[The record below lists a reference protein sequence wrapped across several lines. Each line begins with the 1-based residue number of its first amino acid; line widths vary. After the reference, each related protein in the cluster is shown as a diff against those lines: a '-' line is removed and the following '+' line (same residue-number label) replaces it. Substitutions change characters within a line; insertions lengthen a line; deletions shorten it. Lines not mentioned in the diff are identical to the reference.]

1 MRIRRAVATAVV
13 GAALLTGGTT
23 AVAQAAAS
31 GPVGVFEVVRVGT
44 YGSRAACVADG
55 QGSAHAVW
63 WCERNGSRWELWVDT
78 DT

>member
-1 MRIRRAVATAVV
+1 MRIRRALATAAV

-31 GPVGVFEVVRVGT
+31 GPVGVFEDVRVGT
-44 YGSRAACVADG
+44 YSSQAACLADG
-55 QGSAHAVW
+55 RGSAHAVW
-63 WCERNGSRWELWVDT
+63 WCEWNGSRWELWVDT